1 MTVLEV
7 TFRGWKYEQL
17 QLSLYFSV
25 LGIPSLKFLKGRK
38 RNKHIFISYQK
49 RDFKLGEITLLL
61 EK

>member
-25 LGIPSLKFLKGRK
+25 WGIPSNFLKV
-38 RNKHIFISYQK
+38 
-49 RDFKLGEITLLL
+49 
-61 EK
+61 EKE